1 MEDQTRDRCTRDDV
15 AVVGGGMAGLTAAAY
30 LARAGA
36 RVRLYEKE
44 PKVGGLVTTFERGG
58 FAFDGGIRAIENSGI
73 VFPMLRQL
81 GIELEFL
88 PSPVSIGIERDI
100 IRLSSEGSLAE
111 YQALLER
118 QFPARRADIAAII
131 AEVRRVMGYL
141 DVLYGIDNPL
151 FMDLMRDPKYLVRT
165 ILPWMLKYA
174 RTIPKV
180 ARLMLPVDEHLATL
194 SRDRAL
200 VDIIAQHFFQ
210 KTPTYFALSYFTLYL
225 DYRYPRGGTGALP
238 AKLREYALAHG
249 AEILAGTEV
258 VGVDVGN
265 RTLRDAAG
273 SIHPWRRLVW
283 AADQKTLY
291 RSVDIASVSDAGKRR
306 GVEARRAAIAG
317 ARGGDS
323 VYTLFLSSRL
333 DPGYFSCIASA
344 HFFYTPSRA
353 GLSGADIRELAPADP
368 AAGAFTRDKAR
379 IVAWTRR
386 YLGLTTYEVS
396 FPVLRDPSLA
406 PAGMTGLI
414 VSTLME
420 HALHKHV
427 HEMGWIEEYQR
438 LCDDTIVEVLGSTV
452 FPRLKDSIVD
462 RFSSSPL
469 SLERISGNADGAI
482 TGWAFTNPTIPAVHD
497 MPKIARS
504 VHTPIPGVYQ
514 AGQWTYSPSG
524 LPISILTGK
533 LAADRVLKDP
543 G

>member
-1 MEDQTRDRCTRDDV
+1 MRDPGLGKGTRHDV

-44 PKVGGLVTTFERGG
+44 PKIGGLVTTFARGG
-58 FAFDGGIRAIENSGI
+58 FVFDGGIRAIENSGI
-73 VFPMLRQL
+73 VLPMLRQL

-88 PSPVSIGIERDI
+88 PSPVSLGIERDV
-100 IRLSSEGSLAE
+100 IRISSEGSLAD

-118 QFPARRADIAAII
+118 QFSGRRDDIAAIV

-141 DVLYGIDNPL
+141 DVLYGIDNP
-151 FMDLMRDPKYLVRT
+151 FFTDLMRDPKYLVRT
-165 ILPWMLKYA
+165 LLPWMLRYA
-174 RTIPKV
+174 RTAPKV

-194 SRDRAL
+194 TDDRAL
-200 VDIIAQHFFQ
+200 IDIIAQHFFQ
-210 KTPTYFALSYFTLYL
+210 KTPAYFALSYFALFL

-249 AEILAGTEV
+249 AEILTGTNV
-258 VGVDVGN
+258 VGVDVGH

-273 SIHPWRRLVW
+273 GVHPWRQLVW
-283 AADQKTLY
+283 AADQRALY
-291 RSVDIASVSDAGKRR
+291 RSVDIASLPGAGRR
-306 GVEARRAAIAG
+306 RAVEARRAAIAG

-323 VYTLFLSSRL
+323 VYTVFLSSRL
-333 DPGYFSCIASA
+333 DPEYFSRIASA

-353 GLSGADIRELAPADP
+353 GLSGADIRELAPSSP
-368 AAGAFTRDKAR
+368 AEGAFTRDRAR
-379 IVAWTRR
+379 IAAWTRR
-386 YLGLTTYEVS
+386 FLELTTYEIA

-406 PAGMTGLI
+406 PAGMTGLV

-427 HEMGWIEEYQR
+427 REMGWIEDYQR
-438 LCDDTIVEVLGSTV
+438 LCDDTIVEV
-452 FPRLKDSIVD
+452 FPGLEDSIVD

-482 TGWAFTNPTIPAVHD
+482 TGWAFTNPTMPAVND
-497 MPKIARS
+497 MAKIVGAAR
-504 VHTPIPGVYQ
+504 TPIPGVYQ

-524 LPISILTGK
+524 LPIAILTGR
-533 LAADRVLKDP
+533 LAADRVLKDR